1 MARHAPQSRE
11 SPKGFDRLIVAGL
24 QDGHHR
30 LYNQS
35 ILLPTQL
42 ADRVAAVVPAES
54 FASGAEILEMT
65 LEIER
70 GVERHAEERL
80 VDGSDL
86 QSRHGHGRR
95 PRGASDQA
103 SDRPGGEVD
112 VVHNAAARRL
122 SEACNGIGGLLR
134 FGQI

>member
-24 QDGHHR
+24 QEATGEI
-30 LYNQS
+30 QE
-35 ILLPTQL
+35 LLPTQL
-42 ADRVAAVVPAES
+42 ADRVAAVVPAEL

-65 LEIER
+65 LEIGGSR
-70 GVERHAEERL
+70 GRRRSDWSTTPICSHAMGTDDDLVERAIKR
-80 VDGSDL
+80 
-86 QSRHGHGRR
+86 
-95 PRGASDQA
+95 AIDQ
-103 SDRPGGEVD
+103 GGEVD

-122 SEACNGIGGLLR
+122 SETCNGIAGLLR